1 MFAKLQKNANKLLFL
16 LRECRKSSLPPGIGL
31 YWHAC
36 TTKIRSILKYASP
49 VWGGGGG
56 GSLNISKQNAFR
68 TKKSENPRT
77 EERYPRHTKRK
88 KGKGNMQ
95 PAEKNRGSPK
105 QPMYP
110 LSIASKKNQ
119 TYEPRRT
126 RDSFPRQSSK
136 TYRLVRLLF
145 QGRVHYQIHDCI
157 LYLNSSSH

>member
-1 MFAKLQKNANKLLFL
+1 VGA
-16 LRECRKSSLPPGIGL
+16 
-31 YWHAC
+31 
-36 TTKIRSILKYASP
+36 
-49 VWGGGGG
+49 GGGGG
-56 GSLNISKQNAFR
+56 GGGESLNISKQNAFR